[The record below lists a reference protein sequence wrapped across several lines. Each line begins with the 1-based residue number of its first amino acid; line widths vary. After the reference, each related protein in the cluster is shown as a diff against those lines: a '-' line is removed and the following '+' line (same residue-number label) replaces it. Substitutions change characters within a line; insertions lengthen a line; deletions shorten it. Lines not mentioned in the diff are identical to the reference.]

1 MAAAV
6 IGMLLASA
14 QRGAF
19 NVLIPQLQQDY
30 SFTLPQLSMLQ
41 SIFLLGYIIL
51 QVPAGKLCDT
61 TTTTLGLG
69 GGLSVMI
76 AALFLWSITTFAH
89 SFVAIST
96 NNNSYLLFKAFL
108 FLRFLEGLAQAVI
121 MPAVSNIASQYF
133 PPSQRASKTSLA
145 YGAFSIG
152 TVIGL
157 WVTPYLCDNINSSS
171 GSAGWTRALSI
182 HGLIGMTA
190 AILLAIATAL
200 HPPPKQ
206 PSVLLVESKEAG
218 LDTNT
223 KHYLNNNNNNN
234 NNNDNTR
241 DTSISMK
248 LLALLCLTHGVIGYT
263 FFILQA
269 WIPTFIYPLV
279 SNKQQIGRLSAIP
292 WVFTAITALLAGRL
306 CDWLQ
311 NTRGLSSLQV
321 RRLAQSIASTLGGV
335 SLLALLLF
343 QHSSS
348 LVASSSSA
356 TGAMICLTVAVA
368 AQGFN
373 YSGFHTY
380 VQQVAPQDAGVV
392 LGITNTCSVACGILS
407 GLVVAYGGFEGAF
420 LIGAVLHLVSLA
432 TFLMW
437 AKGDLTR

>member
-1 MAAAV
+1 
-6 IGMLLASA
+6 
-14 QRGAF
+14 
-19 NVLIPQLQQDY
+19 
-30 SFTLPQLSMLQ
+30 
-41 SIFLLGYIIL
+41 
-51 QVPAGKLCDT
+51 
-61 TTTTLGLG
+61 
-69 GGLSVMI
+69 MI

-89 SFVAIST
+89 SFVALST

-121 MPAVSNIASQYF
+121 MPAVSNIASRYF

-157 WVTPYLCDNINSSS
+157 WVTPYLCDNNSSS
-171 GSAGWTRALSI
+171 CGSAGWTRALSI

-190 AILLAIATAL
+190 AIVLAIATAL

-206 PSVLLVESKEAG
+206 PSVVTSKKEG
-218 LDTNT
+218 LYTNA
-223 KHYLNNNNNNN
+223 KHHFTTTTATTT
-234 NNNDNTR
+234 TR
-241 DTSISMK
+241 DASISVK

-269 WIPTFIYPLV
+269 WIPTFIYPLL
-279 SNKQQIGRLSAIP
+279 SNKQQIGLLSAIP
-292 WVFTAITALLAGRL
+292 WIFTAITAILAGRL

-321 RRLAQSIASTLGGV
+321 RRLAQSIASALGGV

-343 QHSSS
+343 QHSSPLLS
-348 LVASSSSA
+348 SSSSA
-356 TGAMICLTVAVA
+356 TGAMICLTIAVA

-392 LGITNTCSVACGILS
+392 LGITNTCSIACGILS

-420 LIGAVLHLVSLA
+420 LSGAVLHLVSLA

-437 AKGDLTR
+437 AKGEVTR